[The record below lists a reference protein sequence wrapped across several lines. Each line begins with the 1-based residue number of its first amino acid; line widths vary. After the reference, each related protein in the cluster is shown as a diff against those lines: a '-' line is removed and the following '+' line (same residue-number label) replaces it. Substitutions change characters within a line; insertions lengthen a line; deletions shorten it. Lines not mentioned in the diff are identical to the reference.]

1 MRALHRYFGILLTT
15 AVALAAAIG
24 PAQAQTYPDKTIHF
38 IVPWP
43 PGGAA
48 DMMARLIGEGIS
60 RELGQSVI
68 VENKPG
74 AGGLIGTEAVARA
87 APDGYTLVLGSTGP
101 NSIAGSLYR
110 NLRYDPAKDLA
121 GVTQITELPLLL
133 IVNASLPVN
142 SVRELI
148 DYAKK
153 NPGKL
158 NFGSVGAGT
167 AQHLTSE
174 IFKSKAGLDMVHV
187 PYKGSAPAF
196 TGLVGGEV
204 QMLFDNIPASQAMIK
219 AGKVKAIAISSRN
232 RSPALPD
239 VPTVAESGLPDFHVV
254 AWQNVAV
261 PAGTPA
267 AVVQRLNTEIVKFIN
282 TDAMRKRLTDMGA
295 NVVGNTPGEE
305 TQRIRDEVAQWGAAV
320 EAAGVKLDY

>member
-1 MRALHRYFGILLTT
+1 MNKLLKHFAILLTST
-15 AVALAAAIG
+15 ALLALG
-24 PAQAQTYPDKTIHF
+24 LGSVQAQTYPDKTIHF
-38 IVPWP
+38 VVPWP

-60 RELGQSVI
+60 KELGQSVV
-68 VENKPG
+68 VENKAG
-74 AGGLIGTEAVARA
+74 AGGLIGTETVVRS
-87 APDGYTLVLGSTGP
+87 APDGHTLLLGSTGP

-110 NLRYDPAKDLA
+110 NLRYDPAKDLT

-142 SVRELI
+142 SVPELI

-174 IFKSKAGLDMVHV
+174 IFKAKAGLDMVHI

-196 TGLVGGEV
+196 VGVAGGEV
-204 QMLFDNIPASQAMIK
+204 QMLFDNIPASQAMLQG
-219 AGKVKAIAISSRN
+219 GKVKAIAISSRN

-239 VPTVAESGLPDFHVV
+239 VPTVAESGLPGFHVV

-261 PAGTPA
+261 PAGTPP
-267 AVVQRLNTEIVKFIN
+267 AVVERLNKEIVKFIN
-282 TDAMRKRLTDMGA
+282 SDAMRKRLADMGA
-295 NVVGNTPGEE
+295 NVVGNTVEQE
-305 TQRIRDEVAQWGAAV
+305 AQRIRDEVKQWGDAV
-320 EAAGVKLDY
+320 AAAGVKLDY